1 MGRDQ
6 RTVTEAGY
14 ASFSL
19 AAVLAGC
26 IVAAGTFGL
35 LLAVAGGVL
44 AAFGTNSNSMNPAD
58 WRQLGIGGGIAACL
72 GMLVAYLFGGYVAGR
87 MARRRG
93 AVHGFGVFL
102 VNTLAAIALVGVA
115 GWQMGSGPVLD
126 AMRRNGI
133 PTGWQAW
140 NDVAPWVA
148 GGALLAMLVGSI
160 VGGRAGERWHR
171 RVADVIEAE
180 IDLREAV
187 PRGDQYAIDEDEVAR
202 VLH

>member
-1 MGRDQ
+1 
-6 RTVTEAGY
+6 
-14 ASFSL
+14 
-19 AAVLAGC
+19 
-26 IVAAGTFGL
+26 L

-44 AAFGTNSNSMNPAD
+44 AAFGMDSNTMNPAD
-58 WRQLGIGGGIAACL
+58 WRQLGIGGGIASCF

-93 AVHGFGVFL
+93 AAHGFGVFV
-102 VNTLAAIALVGVA
+102 VNTLAAAVLVGVA

-133 PTGWQAW
+133 PTGWSAW

-148 GGALLAMLVGSI
+148 GGALIAMLVGA
-160 VGGRAGERWHR
+160 VAGGRAGERWHR
-171 RVADVIEAE
+171 RVADVVECE
-180 IDLREAV
+180 IDLREA
-187 PRGDQYAIDEDEVAR
+187 PAARGEHYADDEAAPVSTADEDTDTR

>member
-1 MGRDQ
+1 MAN
-6 RTVTEAGY
+6 EAGY
-14 ASFSL
+14 AKFSL
-19 AAVLAGC
+19 GAVLAGC

-44 AAFGTNSNSMNPAD
+44 AAFGMDTNTMNPAD
-58 WRQLGIGGGIAACL
+58 WRQLGISGGIAACL
-72 GMLVAYLFGGYVAGR
+72 GMLAAYLFGGYVAGR

-93 AVHGFGVFL
+93 AAHGFGVFL
-102 VNTLAAIALVGVA
+102 LNTVAAVGLVGIA

-133 PTGWQAW
+133 PTGWAAW

-148 GGALLAMLVGSI
+148 GGALVAMLVGAI
-160 VGGRAGERWHR
+160 VGGRAGERWHHK
-171 RVADVIEAE
+171 VADVIESE
-180 IDLREAV
+180 IDLRDRDREPVA
-187 PRGDQYAIDEDEVAR
+187 RGEHYAIDEDEVAR

>member
-1 MGRDQ
+1 MA
-6 RTVTEAGY
+6 TEAGY
-14 ASFSL
+14 AKFSL
-19 AAVLAGC
+19 GAVLAGC

-44 AAFGTNSNSMNPAD
+44 AAFGMDTNTMNPAD

-93 AVHGFGVFL
+93 ALHGFGVFL
-102 VNTLAAIALVGVA
+102 VNTLAAAALVGIA

-133 PTGWQAW
+133 PTGWAAW

-148 GGALLAMLVGSI
+148 GGALIAMLVGA
-160 VGGRAGERWHR
+160 VAGGRSGERWHH
-171 RVADVIEAE
+171 RVADVAESE
-180 IDLREAV
+180 IDLREPA
-187 PRGDQYAIDEDEVAR
+187 RGEHYAIDEDEVAR